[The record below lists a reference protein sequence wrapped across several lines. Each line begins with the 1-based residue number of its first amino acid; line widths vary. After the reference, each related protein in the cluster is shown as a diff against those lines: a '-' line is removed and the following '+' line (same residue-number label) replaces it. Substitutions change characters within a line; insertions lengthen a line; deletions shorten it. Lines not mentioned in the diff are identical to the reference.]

1 MTGKPK
7 ENGKCDEP
15 EQEDASTWEMDQKVH
30 EYYYDDAHGYETFDP
45 AKREEDEE
53 D

>member
-7 ENGKCDEP
+7 EKGKCDEP

-30 EYYYDDAHGYETFDP
+30 EYYYDDAHGNETFDP

>member
-7 ENGKCDEP
+7 EKGKCDEP

-45 AKREEDEE
+45 AKKEEDEE